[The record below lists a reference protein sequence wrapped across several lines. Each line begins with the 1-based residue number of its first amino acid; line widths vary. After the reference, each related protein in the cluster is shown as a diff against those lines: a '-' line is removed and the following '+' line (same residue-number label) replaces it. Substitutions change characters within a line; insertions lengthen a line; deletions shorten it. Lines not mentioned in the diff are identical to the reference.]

1 MFSSSVIQELLIWKI
16 NMTEA
21 TSKAESSLQ
30 SRPNLSHVGI
40 YVWDIKKIEDFYCK
54 TLDLVVTDR
63 GVGRRFQNQLVFMSS
78 QPNMHH
84 QLALASGRA
93 QNAPSTVMQLS
104 FKVTKLDQLRS
115 TRTKAL
121 ANGATEM
128 FGLNHGNAWS
138 IYFNDPEG
146 NLVEVYVD
154 TPFYVP
160 QPHGDPLELEKTDEQ
175 LLRETEE
182 ACRKDPGFM
191 LVSEWERLMS
201 QRLENDKAH

>member
-1 MFSSSVIQELLIWKI
+1 MNSKV
-16 NMTEA
+16 NM
-21 TSKAESSLQ
+21 LH

-40 YVWDIKKIEDFYCK
+40 YVWDIKVIEEFYCR

-84 QLALASGRA
+84 QLALASGRE
-93 QNAPSTVMQLS
+93 PSSRSTVMQLS
-104 FKVTKLDQLRS
+104 FKVTELDQLRIA
-115 TRTKAL
+115 RARAL
-121 ANGATEM
+121 ANGATDM

-160 QPHGDPLELEKTDEQ
+160 QPHGDPLELEKSDEQ
-175 LLRETEE
+175 ILRETEE

-191 LVSEWERLMS
+191 LVSEWEQLMA
-201 QRLENDKAH
+201 QRLEADGAH

>member
-1 MFSSSVIQELLIWKI
+1 
-16 NMTEA
+16 
-21 TSKAESSLQ
+21 
-30 SRPNLSHVGI
+30 
-40 YVWDIKKIEDFYCK
+40 
-54 TLDLVVTDR
+54 
-63 GVGRRFQNQLVFMSS
+63 
-78 QPNMHH
+78 
-84 QLALASGRA
+84 
-93 QNAPSTVMQLS
+93 
-104 FKVTKLDQLRS
+104 
-115 TRTKAL
+115 
-121 ANGATEM
+121 M

-201 QRLENDKAH
+201 QRLENDKAR

>member
-1 MFSSSVIQELLIWKI
+1 
-16 NMTEA
+16 MTEIN
-21 TSKAESSLQ
+21 SKVSTPQ
-30 SRPNLSHVGI
+30 PRPNLSHVGI
-40 YVWDIKKIEDFYCK
+40 YVWDIDAVENFYCK

-63 GVGRRFQNQLVFMSS
+63 GVGKRFQNQLVFMSS

-93 QNAPSTVMQLS
+93 PNSSSTVMQLS
-104 FKVTKLDQLRS
+104 FKVTTLDQLRS
-115 TRTKAL
+115 ARSKAL
-121 ANGATEM
+121 GNGATDM

-138 IYFNDPEG
+138 IYFNDIEG

-160 QPHGDPLELEKTDEQ
+160 QPHGDPLELEQSDEQ
-175 LLRETEE
+175 ILRETEE

-191 LVSEWERLMS
+191 LVSEWERSMS
-201 QRLENDKAH
+201 QRLETDEAGRPGR

>member
-1 MFSSSVIQELLIWKI
+1 
-16 NMTEA
+16 MTESN
-21 TSKAESSLQ
+21 SKAGSPPR

-40 YVWDIKKIEDFYCK
+40 YVWDIERIEEFYRN

-104 FKVTKLDQLRS
+104 FKVAELDQLRS
-115 TRTKAL
+115 ARTKAL
-121 ANGATEM
+121 ANGATDM

-160 QPHGDPLELEKTDEQ
+160 QPHGDPLELEQSDEQ
-175 LLRETEE
+175 ILRETEE

-201 QRLENDKAH
+201 QRLEAGEAG

>member
-1 MFSSSVIQELLIWKI
+1 
-16 NMTEA
+16 MTESN
-21 TSKAESSLQ
+21 SKAGSPPR

-40 YVWDIKKIEDFYCK
+40 YVWDIERIEEFYRN

-104 FKVTKLDQLRS
+104 FKVAELDQLRS
-115 TRTKAL
+115 ARTKAL
-121 ANGATEM
+121 ANGATDM

-160 QPHGDPLELEKTDEQ
+160 QPHGDPLELEQSDEQ
-175 LLRETEE
+175 ILRETEE

-191 LVSEWERLMS
+191 LVSEWGRLMS
-201 QRLENDKAH
+201 QRLEAGEAG

>member
-1 MFSSSVIQELLIWKI
+1 
-16 NMTEA
+16 MTEA

-40 YVWDIKKIEDFYCK
+40 YVWDIKKIENFYCK

-63 GVGRRFQNQLVFMSS
+63 GVGNRFQNQLAFMSS

-104 FKVTKLDQLRS
+104 FKVTKLDQLRFV
-115 TRTKAL
+115 RAKAL

-128 FGLNHGNAWS
+128 FGLNHGNAWP
-138 IYFNDPEG
+138 IYFT
-146 NLVEVYVD
+146 
-154 TPFYVP
+154 TPRAIWS
-160 QPHGDPLELEKTDEQ
+160 KSMWI
-175 LLRETEE
+175 RRSM
-182 ACRKDPGFM
+182 CRNRTAIRSNSKRPM
-191 LVSEWERLMS
+191 SSSCVRPRRPAERTLAS
-201 QRLENDKAH
+201 CSCPSGSG